1 MRLFDP
7 RNRTRSPRHRR
18 VAAYAALARI
28 VVEFA
33 ALLFL
38 IGSVLFLDQST
49 TTLAVWLFVAGSVLF
64 ALRPAI
70 GLVREVILIRMG
82 DFERAAKD

>member
-1 MRLFDP
+1 MLFDP

-28 VVEFA
+28 AAEFAA